1 MKDSLIGHAK
11 INEKTHIS
19 KSILIQMQITPN
31 FHPQISQQPIAPG
44 QKTSIICLGNIYF
57 VSLHT
62 ILYYC
67 FRLCPSAN
75 VRGHAAT
82 SACPTAN
89 FRGHAAIV
97 AYPSANVRRHAAI
110 VAYPSVNFRRHAA
123 IVAYPTA
130 NFRGHAAIVAYP
142 SANVR
147 RYAAIVAYPSMNRRG
162 YLLIAAYPP
171 TNFRGYDSKGTCS
184 PKDVKEHAN
193 ARNHK

>member
-1 MKDSLIGHAK
+1 MMKDSLIGLAK

-97 AYPSANVRRHAAI
+97 AYPSANVRR
-110 VAYPSVNFRRHAA
+110 
-123 IVAYPTA
+123 
-130 NFRGHAAIVAYP
+130 
-142 SANVR
+142 
-147 RYAAIVAYPSMNRRG
+147 YAAIVAYPSMNRRG

-171 TNFRGYDSKGTCS
+171 TNFRGYDSKGTCP
-184 PKDVKEHAN
+184 PKDVKGHAN
-193 ARNHK
+193 ARNHQ

>member
-1 MKDSLIGHAK
+1 MMKDSLIGHAK
-11 INEKTHIS
+11 IIEKTHIS

-31 FHPQISQQPIAPG
+31 FHPQISQQPIALG

-89 FRGHAAIV
+89 FRGHATTSAC
-97 AYPSANVRRHAAI
+97 PTANVRRYAAI
-110 VAYPSVNFRRHAA
+110 VAYPL
-123 IVAYPTA
+123 T
-130 NFRGHAAIVAYP
+130 
-142 SANVR
+142 NVR

-171 TNFRGYDSKGTCS
+171 TNFRGYDSKGTCP
-184 PKDVKEHAN
+184 PKDVKGHAN
-193 ARNHK
+193 ARNHQ

>member
-1 MKDSLIGHAK
+1 MMKDSLIGHAK

-31 FHPQISQQPIAPG
+31 FHPQISQQLIAPG

-75 VRGHAAT
+75 MRGHAAT

-97 AYPSANVRRHAAI
+97 AYPSANVR
-110 VAYPSVNFRRHAA
+110 
-123 IVAYPTA
+123 
-130 NFRGHAAIVAYP
+130 GH
-142 SANVR
+142 
-147 RYAAIVAYPSMNRRG
+147 AAIVAYPSMNRRG

-171 TNFRGYDSKGTCS
+171 TNFRGYDSKGTCP
-184 PKDVKEHAN
+184 PKDVKGHAN
-193 ARNHK
+193 ARNHQ

>member
-44 QKTSIICLGNIYF
+44 QKISIICLGNIYF

-97 AYPSANVRRHAAI
+97 AYPL
-110 VAYPSVNFRRHAA
+110 
-123 IVAYPTA
+123 T
-130 NFRGHAAIVAYP
+130 
-142 SANVR
+142 NVR

-171 TNFRGYDSKGTCS
+171 TNFRGYDSKGTCP
-184 PKDVKEHAN
+184 PKDVKGHAN
-193 ARNHK
+193 ARNHQ